1 MASIKLKHASG
12 NSTILNSPAANPSS
26 DITLKLP
33 STTGSAGQ
41 VLQVASANHSST
53 NAELEFAA
61 AASGGGITVAQTF
74 RRTTFTA
81 TNDQTTY
88 FGDSNWEK
96 SDGELQGGFGSF
108 ADPTNGV
115 FTFPVTGYYYVE
127 FQSYYEDSGYSRS
140 NQIQILATN
149 DNNNYSIISAVNFGN
164 DYDVSSY
171 AYQSASTRTII
182 DVTDL
187 TNQKVIFGA
196 YSISTVS
203 WDASSTQDRTAATFI
218 RLGDT

>member
-1 MASIKLKHASG
+1 MTSKLIVNSVRHTGASSDAITMDASG
-12 NSTILNSPAANPSS
+12 NVTFPGNATCSGTA
-26 DITLKLP
+26 
-33 STTGSAGQ
+33 TG
-41 VLQVASANHSST
+41 
-53 NAELEFAA
+53 F
-61 AASGGGITVAQTF
+61 GGGITVAQTF
-74 RRTTFTA
+74 RQTGTNA
-81 TNDQTTY
+81 TNNDTTY
-88 FGDSNWEK
+88 FTSNWEK
-96 SDGELQGGFGSF
+96 SDNTLQGGFGSF
-108 ADPTNGV
+108 ADPTSGI

-171 AYQSASTRTII
+171 AYQSGSIRTII

-187 TNQKVIFGA
+187 TNQKVKFGA
-196 YSISTVS
+196 FSISTVS
-203 WDASSTQDRTAATFI
+203 WDGSSSQDRTAATFI

>member
-33 STTGSAGQ
+33 PTTGSAGQ

-115 FTFPVTGYYYVE
+115 FTFPVTGYYYIE
-127 FQSYYEDSGYSRS
+127 FQSYYEDTGFSRN
-140 NQIQILATN
+140 NQLQILATS